1 MAIKYLA
8 GNRIT
13 GTNSDRTGL
22 ASGVTDYLNDGTL
35 WLELVTNDMYKW
47 DKAADAWE
55 LVTGN
60 AVAESFT
67 NKTFTDAITLTEI
80 SAPGTPSSGTFV
92 IYPKS
97 DNKLYGKNDGGT
109 EYDLTVGT
117 GATSLGALSDVTLG
131 GATLAAGHVLIYDG
145 SSAFLNKPLS
155 GATGTTATL
164 SAAGALGIT
173 ALTVLT
179 DLDLTAGNKTIFDT
193 VGANTITFAAS
204 GTQTTFPGNVTV
216 SGNFT
221 VSGTTTTIS
230 TTNSVISDNL
240 IELNNGAGSNAN
252 DSGIVIERG
261 STGDNAI
268 MAWDESADGFIVGT
282 TEATGTGT
290 GNLTIAAA
298 PFQASAITGT
308 TGTFTGLLATNNKL
322 LIDTANSA
330 LTLSAD
336 GQLLHIDALTFTD
349 GSTSASGTASQNYA
363 SANLDQATLAATNS
377 SVTTTRAATL
387 NIVGAP
393 VAGTNMTLTNSYA
406 LYVAGGASHFVGAV
420 TAASTLAVTGNS
432 TFAGT
437 LGITGAVTASAAMTV
452 GTTLGVTGVLT
463 TTTHTAVGGNLTVT
477 GTSGFTG
484 AVTLPSGTAITAPNI
499 TGGTAI
505 ELTQLSVRDNSA
517 AYDLE
522 FQSATTSMGANR
534 LLIFNVN
541 NADRTIALAGNV
553 TTAGAFTTAGANA
566 LTLTT
571 TGATNVTLPTTG
583 TLSAIAGTETLT
595 NKTLTSPV
603 INTPTVGTTLSLL
616 EDAVIIFE
624 GATNNANETTL
635 TVVDPTGDR
644 VVSLPDATDTL
655 VGKATTD
662 TLTNKTLTA
671 PKIANAGFVA
681 DANGNEQ
688 IIFTTT
694 GSAVNELTLAN
705 AATGGSPTIAATG
718 GDTNVGLTLQGKGTG
733 ASAIVAGGA
742 TGACIEFNTK
752 YTGGAPSGNESAR
765 LYLKEVDANN
775 NALAV
780 RIFKANAYQE
790 VEITSPKAICGECGS
805 KDGAKDPTYDFSRSM
820 MVVELWCG
828 HSYEVPMTGWNMV
841 S

>member
-47 DKAADAWE
+47 DKIADAWE

-60 AVAESFT
+60 TVAE
-67 NKTFTDAITLTEI
+67 TFSLKRFADLVTIDEV
-80 SAPGTPSSGTFV
+80 SAPTGNGTADTVRLYANGG
-92 IYPKS
+92 
-97 DNKLYGKNDGGT
+97 KLYIRNDAGT
-109 EYDLTVGT
+109 VHDLTVGA
-117 GATSLGALSDVTLG
+117 GATSLGTLSDVTLG
-131 GATLAAGHVLIYDG
+131 GVTLAAGHVLIYDG
-145 SSAFLNKPLS
+145 SSDFLNKPLS

-164 SAAGALGIT
+164 TSAGALGIT

-193 VGANTITFAAS
+193 VGANTITFAHS
-204 GTQTTFPGNVTV
+204 STQTTFPGNVTV

-221 VSGTTTTIS
+221 VSGTTTTVS
-230 TTNSVISDNL
+230 TTNTVISDHL
-240 IELNNGAGSNAN
+240 LELNTGAGSNAD
-252 DSGIVIERG
+252 DSGIIIERG
-261 STGDNAI
+261 STGNNAI
-268 MAWDESADGFIVGT
+268 FVWDESEDGFIVGT
-282 TEATGTGT
+282 TTATADATS
-290 GNLTIAAA
+290 NITIAAA

-308 TGTFTGLLATNNKL
+308 TGTFTGLLTTNNKL

-349 GSTSASGTASQNYA
+349 GTTSSGTAAQNY
-363 SANLDQATLAATNS
+363 SSVNLDQATIAAS
-377 SVTTTRAATL
+377 AGSITTTRAATL

-393 VAGTNMTLTNSYA
+393 IAGTNMTLTNSYA

-420 TAASTLAVTGNS
+420 TAASTMAVTGNS

-463 TTTHTAVGGNLTVT
+463 ASNNLTVGGTFAVT

-484 AVTLPSGTAITAPNI
+484 TVTLPSATAMTAPVI

-505 ELTQLSVRDNSA
+505 ELTVLSIRDNSA

-522 FQSATTSMGANR
+522 LQSATTSMGADR
-534 LLIFNVN
+534 VLIFDVN
-541 NADRTIALAGNV
+541 NADRTVSLAGNV
-553 TTAGAFTTAGANA
+553 TTAAAFTTAGANA

-583 TLSAIAGTETLT
+583 TVATLAGTEIL
-595 NKTLTSPV
+595 
-603 INTPTVGTTLSLL
+603 
-616 EDAVIIFE
+616 A
-624 GATNNANETTL
+624 A
-635 TVVDPTGDR
+635 
-644 VVSLPDATDTL
+644 
-655 VGKATTD
+655 
-662 TLTNKTLTA
+662 KTLTA
-671 PKIANAGFVA
+671 PKFVDAGFIA
-681 DANGNEQ
+681 DAYGAEMLVFNTKASSGVENHFSMTNGRD
-688 IIFTTT
+688 
-694 GSAVNELTLAN
+694 SATDIGPVF
-705 AATGGSPTIAATG
+705 AAVGD
-718 GDTNVGLTLQGKGTG
+718 DTNVALRLQGKGTG
-733 ASAIVAGGA
+733 ASAVIERGA

-752 YTGGAPSGNESAR
+752 YTGTNPAGNESAR

-780 RIFKANAYQE
+780 RIFKANTYQE

-820 MVVELWCG
+820 MLVELWCG